1 MVIPQPFQSMKPHS
15 ILLFIVFF
23 GATQTRNAIAQAT
36 VRPISD
42 KKMVLF
48 KAITT
53 DSTEVSGF
61 LKEFDASGASLYY
74 YEPNGDS
81 VARLSAEEVERIAY
95 FKQGSFARGFVR
107 GFLVA
112 EGIWT
117 LYVLTKEEGY
127 FGRGFDWVVGTVLLV
142 TPAATLVGILGGSRG
157 LSLDYEVNG
166 DAEKFI
172 LPAARLSKYSFGR
185 EAEVVITD
193 RGAETLSSYELS
205 EVPKA
210 RRDPYYSPRFH
221 MGLQF
226 GYGFPF
232 FGNKAEGHY
241 SPLRVAEW
249 QREANRRVWSMNF
262 SYSPDEKVELGY
274 GYQFE
279 YGDFAEL
286 SGQVN
291 SYSVALA
298 AYHYQSIHKFQG
310 WYHIK
315 PFYRAVGSRVQL
327 SAGSALLLGNSYVMA
342 SVNGSSQNGEYF
354 EVDETNGS
362 QVVPGLGL
370 MGKGA
375 VFINP
380 NFSFE
385 VSLEQYLF
393 SKVDVDPLQLEAP
406 IDFSGAAFSVN
417 PHLFSVNFGIR
428 YHY

>member
-1 MVIPQPFQSMKPHS
+1 MKTPVV
-15 ILLFIVFF
+15 LLCVVFF
-23 GATQTRNAIAQAT
+23 GTIQTKNAVAQKLSG
-36 VRPISD
+36 PIPD

-53 DSTEVSGF
+53 EGTQVSGF
-61 LKEFDASGASLYY
+61 LKEFDPGSASLYY
-74 YEPNGDS
+74 YEPGGDS
-81 VARLSAEEVERIAY
+81 VARLSAAEVQRIAY
-95 FKQGSFARGFVR
+95 FKQGSFARGFGR
-107 GFLVA
+107 GFLAA

-142 TPAATLVGILGGSRG
+142 TPAATVVGILGGARG

-185 EAEVVITD
+185 EADVVITD
-193 RGAETLSSYELS
+193 RGTETLGSYELT
-205 EVPKA
+205 EVPKP
-210 RRDPYYSPRFH
+210 RRHPYYSPRFH
-221 MGLQF
+221 MGLQY
-226 GYGFPF
+226 GYGFSA
-232 FGNKAEGHY
+232 FGKKATDHY
-241 SPLRVAEW
+241 GPLKTSGWR
-249 QREANRRVWSMNF
+249 REEYSRVWTMNF
-262 SYSPDEKVELGY
+262 SYSPNEKVELGY

-279 YGDFAEL
+279 FGDFTEL
-286 SGQVN
+286 SGQIN
-291 SYSVALA
+291 SYAVTLA

-327 SAGSALLLGNSYVMA
+327 SAGSALLLGNSYIMA
-342 SVNGSSQNGEYF
+342 SVNGTTQDGTYF
-354 EVDETNGS
+354 DLDETNSS
-362 QVVPGLGL
+362 QVVPGLAV

-375 VFINP
+375 VFFNP

-393 SKVDVDPLQLEAP
+393 SKVDVDALQLEAP
-406 IDFSGAAFSVN
+406 VDFRGAALSVN

>member
-1 MVIPQPFQSMKPHS
+1 MKS
-15 ILLFIVFF
+15 NAILLFIVFF
-23 GATQTRNAIAQAT
+23 GAIQPENAFAQTRTGPIA
-36 VRPISD
+36 D

-53 DSTEVSGF
+53 DSAEISGF
-61 LKEFDASGASLYY
+61 LKEFDASDASLYY
-74 YEPNGDS
+74 YEPSGDS
-81 VARLSAEEVERIAY
+81 VARLSAAEVQRIAY
-95 FKQGSFARGFVR
+95 FKQGSFARGFGR
-107 GFLVA
+107 GFLAA

-117 LYVLTKEEGY
+117 LYVLTQEEGY

-142 TPAATLVGILGGSRG
+142 TPAATVVGVLGGARG
-157 LSLDYEVNG
+157 ISLDYLVEG
-166 DAEKFI
+166 DSGKFA
-172 LPAARLSKYSFGR
+172 LPAARLSRYSFGR
-185 EAEVVITD
+185 EAELSVTD
-193 RGAETLSSYELS
+193 RGRRAVSSYQLT
-205 EVPKA
+205 EVPRA
-210 RRDPYYSPRFH
+210 RRHPYYSPRFH
-221 MGLQF
+221 MGLQY
-226 GYGFPF
+226 GYGFPS
-232 FGNKAEGHY
+232 FGNKATDHY
-241 SPLRVAEW
+241 RPLKTSGW
-249 QREANRRVWSMNF
+249 QIEENRRVWTMSF
-262 SYSPDEKVELGY
+262 SYSPHEKVELGY

-279 YGDFAEL
+279 FGDFTEL

-342 SVNGSSQNGEYF
+342 SVNGSSQDGEYF
-354 EVDETNGS
+354 DLDETYSS
-362 QVVPGLGL
+362 QGVPGLGL

-375 VFINP
+375 VFFNP

-393 SKVDVDPLQLEAP
+393 SKVDVDPLRLEAP
-406 IDFSGAAFSVN
+406 IDFSVAGLSVS